1 MIEVVYVLL
10 SLTVFKQDTLTN
22 LDIILDQR
30 RHHLPAE
37 IHLVKAMVSP
47 EVMYRY
53 ESWTIKKTKW
63 QTVDGFLIV
72 VLEETFES
80 PLDCKMKSVNPK
92 GNQPFIFIGR
102 TDVEAEAP
110 ILWLPDAKSQ
120 LTGKDPDAEKD

>member
-1 MIEVVYVLL
+1 MVYVLL

-30 RHHLPAE
+30 RHHLLVE

-53 ESWTIKKTKW
+53 ESWTIKKTKC